1 MSPASHGQKCH
12 VILLWR
18 SIVYPNQHRNM
29 AEKKKKKRGGRR
41 CVAGAPNS
49 TTCGNNLRTPG
60 ISMHQFPK
68 NEKTRAL
75 WVRFVQRH
83 RSDFDEPVNQY
94 PVLCSAHFEKSCFTT
109 IQHKDTNHLVE
120 VETGPPKGFCP
131 YERHNQT
138 SRAWS
143 SDGTRQTPGKKWAP
157 FPSLFNNNQ
166 RKVSWYLFCLIW
178 F

>member
-1 MSPASHGQKCH
+1 MSPASRGQKCH
-12 VILLWR
+12 MILLWR

-29 AEKKKKKRGGRR
+29 AGKKKKKRGGRR

-49 TTCGNNLRTPG
+49 TTCGNNSRTPG

-94 PVLCSAHFEKSCFTT
+94 AVLCSAHFEKSCFTT
-109 IQHKDTNHLVE
+109 IQHKDTNHLKLKRVLQRGSVPTRDTIKPPGPE
-120 VETGPPKGFCP
+120 VLTERDKRQVRSEHLSHLYSTTIKGKSVDICF
-131 YERHNQT
+131 
-138 SRAWS
+138 
-143 SDGTRQTPGKKWAP
+143 
-157 FPSLFNNNQ
+157 
-166 RKVSWYLFCLIW
+166 V
-178 F
+178 

>member
-1 MSPASHGQKCH
+1 MSPASRGQKCH

-18 SIVYPNQHRNM
+18 SIVYPNQHTNM

-49 TTCGNNLRTPG
+49 TTCGNNSRTPG

-75 WVRFVQRH
+75 WVRFVQQH

-94 PVLCSAHFEKSCFTT
+94 AVLCSAHFEKSCFTT
-109 IQHKDTNHLVE
+109 IQHKDTNHLKLKRVLQRGSVPTRDTIKPPGPE
-120 VETGPPKGFCP
+120 VLT
-131 YERHNQT
+131 ER
-138 SRAWS
+138 
-143 SDGTRQTPGKKWAP
+143 DKRQVRSEHLSHLYSTTIG
-157 FPSLFNNNQ
+157 Q